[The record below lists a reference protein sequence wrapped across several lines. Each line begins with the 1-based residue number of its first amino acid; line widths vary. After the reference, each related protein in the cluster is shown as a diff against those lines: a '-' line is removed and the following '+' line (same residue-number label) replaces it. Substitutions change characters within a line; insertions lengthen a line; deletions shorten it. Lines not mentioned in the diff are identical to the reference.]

1 MRFPTFYP
9 DQITINDYNDTRLRN
24 RIHVFYFLRSGSGC
38 GNIKFKGN
46 LPQDPKSQI
55 RNLMGPPDHHA
66 MDLSKVKYRSLNA
79 KKCAKYRLKIHLEG
93 KKS

>member
-9 DQITINDYNDTRLRN
+9 DQITINE
-24 RIHVFYFLRSGSGC
+24 IQGC
-38 GNIKFKGN
+38 GTGSTFFFFGVRIGAGYTKCKGN

-66 MDLSKVKYRSLNA
+66 MDLSKVKYRSMNA
-79 KKCAKYRLKIHLEG
+79 KKCAKYRLQIHQKG
-93 KKS
+93 